1 MPRPR
6 RLTEAESRDLLIR
19 RGELTALGN
28 HPAWPVLLA
37 AIEEHVADLE
47 RQMVAATLH
56 AGEDAP
62 IPVEKLIRLR
72 GYIAGMRYVAQIP
85 SYAQTQLE
93 RNIRQQGA
101 AA

>member
-28 HPAWPVLLA
+28 HPAWDVLLA
-37 AIEEHVADLE
+37 AIDEKVREME
-47 RQMVAATLH
+47 RQTIAITLH
-56 AGEDAP
+56 GEAP
-62 IPVEKLIRLR
+62 VPVERIQHMR
-72 GYIAGMRYVAQIP
+72 GYIAGMRFAAQSP
-85 SYAQTQLE
+85 SLAQTQLE
-93 RNIRQQGA
+93 RDTRQQGA